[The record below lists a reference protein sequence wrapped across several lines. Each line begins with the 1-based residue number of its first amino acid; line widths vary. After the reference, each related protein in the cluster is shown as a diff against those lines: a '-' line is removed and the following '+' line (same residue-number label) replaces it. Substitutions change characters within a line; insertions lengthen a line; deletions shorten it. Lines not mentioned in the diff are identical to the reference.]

1 MNSDNIS
8 NSSLHLSAVFGSIGY
23 TTFYSSGAGR
33 LDKQP
38 AKFGIEIRRHRRFM
52 RIFLTLCCTLL
63 TKSMATDI
71 RAPRASREKVMLKPG
86 FHLVDW
92 MRLTQVSSDMRS
104 PGPLRK
110 ISLAELATHKSKYDA
125 WTAYKG
131 KVYNITQYMAYH
143 PGGEKQL
150 MAGAGKD
157 CTAQFNKFHAWVN
170 AESMLAKCLIG
181 VLMSEEAAIAEAE
194 NENDDDEEIKAA
206 SALTSAIVP
215 PKKAP
220 IDFTDLL
227 HGKSDVGPAK
237 SRTISMSLPPTA
249 EYVVETKPLGS
260 SSSLKEDSNTTPT
273 GLTPSTE
280 SAYSKIHE
288 VTVALNHI
296 NFDDDKK

>member
-1 MNSDNIS
+1 
-8 NSSLHLSAVFGSIGY
+8 
-23 TTFYSSGAGR
+23 
-33 LDKQP
+33 
-38 AKFGIEIRRHRRFM
+38 M

-92 MRLTQVSSDMRS
+92 MKLTQVSSDMRS

-181 VLMSEEAAIAEAE
+181 VLMSEEAPIAEAE
-194 NENDDDEEIKAA
+194 NENEDDEDLKGA
-206 SALTSAIVP
+206 SSSTSLIVP
-215 PKKAP
+215 SKVAP
-220 IDFTDLL
+220 IDITGLL
-227 HGKSDVGPAK
+227 GGKSNIGSAK
-237 SRTISMSLPPTA
+237 GLAISIISPPTVEIA
-249 EYVVETKPLGS
+249 TETKPPVL
-260 SSSLKEDSNTTPT
+260 
-273 GLTPSTE
+273 PSTAE
-280 SAYSKIHE
+280 KSGDTKSNRLSPSSEAAHIKMHE

-296 NFDDDKK
+296 NFDDDTK